1 MTTQAT
7 VNSQQQA
14 ALTEL
19 PPPSSS
25 FKRFLRVFLA
35 RKVVIVGLLVIL
47 ALILVAIFAPVLAPH
62 DPYEQNLANSLQKPS
77 SEHLLGTDL
86 LGRDVLSRIIYGSR
100 VSLMV
105 GIVVVLLGGTL
116 GMAIGLISG
125 YFGGVVDS
133 ILMRIM
139 DAIIAIPMIVLAMA
153 LGAAMGGG
161 ITNVILALGIAITP
175 TYARLMRGQVL
186 SIKQQDYVIAG
197 ELTGASNLRN
207 ILVHVFPNSISPLI
221 VLITMN
227 LGMAILAEA
236 GLSFL
241 GLGIAPPGAAW
252 GAMVNDGYRYL
263 LAHPL
268 LSVAPGL
275 CVMIVVLAFNI
286 VGDALR
292 DALDPRLRGE

>member
-7 VNSQQQA
+7 VTSQQA
-14 ALTEL
+14 ALAEL
-19 PPPSSS
+19 PPQTSN
-25 FKRFLRVFLA
+25 FRRFLRTFLK
-35 RKVVIVGLLVIL
+35 RKVVIAGLLVIL
-47 ALILVAIFAPVLAPH
+47 TLILVAIFAPLLAPY
-62 DPYEQNLANSLQKPS
+62 DPYSQNLAKSLQAPS

-100 VSLMV
+100 ISLMV

-116 GMAIGLISG
+116 GMTIGLISG
-125 YFGGVVDS
+125 YFGGIVDT
-133 ILMRIM
+133 ILMRM
-139 DAIIAIPMIVLAMA
+139 CDAIIAIPLIIFAMA
-153 LGAAMGGG
+153 MGAAMGGG
-161 ITNVILALGIAITP
+161 ITNVILALGFAITP

-186 SIKQQDYVIAG
+186 SVKQQDYVIAG

-227 LGMAILAEA
+227 LGLAILAEA

-241 GLGIAPPGAAW
+241 GLGVSPPQAAW

-263 LAHPL
+263 LQRPL

-275 CVMIVVLAFNI
+275 CVMIVVLAFNV

>member
-1 MTTQAT
+1 
-7 VNSQQQA
+7 
-14 ALTEL
+14 LTEL

-47 ALILVAIFAPVLAPH
+47 ALILMAIFAPVLAPH
-62 DPYEQNLANSLQKPS
+62 DPYAQNLANSLQKPS

-125 YFGGVVDS
+125 YFGGVIDS

-139 DAIIAIPMIVLAMA
+139 DAIIAIPMIILAMA

-292 DALDPRLRGE
+292 DALDPRLRGD